1 MRPKSFLRLALFI
14 VFGFIGAYVAR
25 SGTPPEI
32 FAITGAYF
40 MLAAVLAFATLGF
53 ILPDVLELAGRAG
66 IAVLARQIA
75 ELIQRSGSASLSAS
89 RFPFRRKKNSNNS
102 AYVNPLLVDTSS
114 LIDGRI
120 LEVVETG
127 FLFGTLLVMPSVIDE
142 LHKLSDSADPL
153 KRKKGRRGLD
163 VLAKLK
169 KEKKTKLEI
178 LKSDPKEKDVDA
190 KLVALARKLKA
201 KILTV
206 DYNLNKVA
214 NIRGIAILNM
224 NELASAVKTAVMPKD
239 VLDIVI
245 LEKGR
250 ERDQGVGYLPDG
262 TMVVVEKGAPL
273 EGKSTQVEV
282 QRVFQ
287 TAAGKMVF
295 AKLAKWVSDIP
306 ISNI

>member
-1 MRPKSFLRLALFI
+1 VKPKSFLRLALFI

-25 SGTPPEI
+25 YGTPPEI
-32 FAITGAYF
+32 FALTGGYF
-40 MLAAVLAFATLGF
+40 LLAAVLAFATLGF
-53 ILPDVLELAGRAG
+53 ILPDVLELAGKAG

-75 ELIQRSGSASLSAS
+75 EVIQRSAAPSLSVS
-89 RFPFRRKKNSNNS
+89 RFPFRRRKNSDKDR
-102 AYVNPLLVDTSS
+102 YVNPLLVDTSS

-120 LEVVETG
+120 LEVCQTG

-142 LHKLSDSADPL
+142 LHKLSDSADLL

-169 KEKKTKLEI
+169 KERKVKLEL
-178 LKSDPKEKDVDA
+178 LKSEPKEKEVDS
-190 KLVALARKLKA
+190 KLVSLARKLKG

-214 NIRGIAILNM
+214 NIRGVSILNI
-224 NELASAVKTAVMPKD
+224 NELANALKAAVMPKD
-239 VLDIVI
+239 VLDIVV

-250 ERDQGVGYLPDG
+250 EKDQGVGYLADG
-262 TMVVVEKGAPL
+262 TMVVVEKGAGL
-273 EGKSTQVEV
+273 EGKSVQVEV

-287 TAAGKMVF
+287 TVAGKMVF
-295 AKLAKWVSDIP
+295 AKP
-306 ISNI
+306 IG